1 MSSVIEV
8 AKLDDEIVSLLKESG
23 VPMTLKEIAA
33 KVGKPEK
40 AVFKALRRLFQK
52 EKVSSVNRQY
62 SLTES

>member
-1 MSSVIEV
+1 VIEV

>member
-1 MSSVIEV
+1 VIEV
-8 AKLDDEIVSLLKESG
+8 AKLDDEIVSLLKGSG

>member
-1 MSSVIEV
+1 MSSVITM

>member
-1 MSSVIEV
+1 MIEV
-8 AKLDDEIVSLLKESG
+8 AKLDDEIVSLLKGSG

>member
-1 MSSVIEV
+1 V

-23 VPMTLKEIAA
+23 VPMTLKEIAG

-40 AVFKALRRLFQK
+40 TVFKALRRLFEK